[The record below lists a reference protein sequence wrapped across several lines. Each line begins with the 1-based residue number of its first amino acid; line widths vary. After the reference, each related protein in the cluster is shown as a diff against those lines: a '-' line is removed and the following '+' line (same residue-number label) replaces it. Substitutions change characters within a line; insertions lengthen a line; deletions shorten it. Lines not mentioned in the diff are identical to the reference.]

1 MKHPLVELT
10 KIVSNSIPASAWEA
24 DPIAKKQGVKSL
36 VQAIKTKA
44 ARAGIHKIN
53 NILNVKVPIP
63 YQAIVD
69 AAHQVMDAA
78 ASYDMDQDVVD
89 AMIDEFLVQI
99 ESVKTRQI
107 PDRVV
112 KASTGMYH
120 NSEEPEHAF
129 NNSLGTFKTSDETIV
144 TLMDYARALH
154 LVANRFHAQIAA

>member
-10 KIVSNSIPASAWEA
+10 KLVSNSIPASEWDA

-63 YQAIVD
+63 VKSIQD
-69 AAHQVMDAA
+69 AAKQVMNDKF
-78 ASYDMDQDVVD
+78 DMDPELVKR
-89 AMIDEFLVQI
+89 MLEEFLVHI
-99 ESVKTRQI
+99 ESVKTKQI

-120 NSEEPEHAF
+120 NSKEPEHAF
-129 NNSLGTFKTSDETIV
+129 NNSLGSFKTANESIV
-144 TLMDYARALH
+144 TLLDYARSLY
-154 LVANRFHAQIAA
+154 LVANKFHTQIAN